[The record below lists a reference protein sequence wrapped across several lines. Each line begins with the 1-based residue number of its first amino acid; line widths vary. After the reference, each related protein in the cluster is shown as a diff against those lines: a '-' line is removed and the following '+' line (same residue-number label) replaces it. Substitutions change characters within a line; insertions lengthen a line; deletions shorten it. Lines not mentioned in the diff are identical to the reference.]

1 LDGERLTHRALEALL
16 PKIEPSEE
24 FLTRLLARLN
34 EDANGEPVDD
44 DIAAV
49 ALTKN

>member
-1 LDGERLTHRALEALL
+1 LTHRALAALL
-16 PKIEPSEE
+16 PKVKPGGE
-24 FLTRLLARLN
+24 FLERLLARLV
-34 EDANGEPVDD
+34 ESASGEPADD